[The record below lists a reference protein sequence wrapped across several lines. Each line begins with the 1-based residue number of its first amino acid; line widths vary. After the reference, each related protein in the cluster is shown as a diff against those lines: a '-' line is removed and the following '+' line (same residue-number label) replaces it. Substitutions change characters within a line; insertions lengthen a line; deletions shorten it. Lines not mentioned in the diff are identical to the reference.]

1 MLAPFA
7 FTSVNRSC
15 EPQPPAWQQ
24 FRSFNRSLG
33 FGASLK
39 EEEPM
44 DNCIFCKIARRE
56 IPAKIVG
63 ESEFAL
69 AFWDV
74 SPRQPLHI
82 LVIPKVHYANVAEL
96 TLNDESSL
104 VAVMKLA
111 SELAVQHADE
121 SFRISFNTGEA
132 AGQTVFHAHGHLTSR
147 TPRGELV

>member
-1 MLAPFA
+1 
-7 FTSVNRSC
+7 
-15 EPQPPAWQQ
+15 
-24 FRSFNRSLG
+24 
-33 FGASLK
+33 
-39 EEEPM
+39 M

-132 AGQTVFHAHGHLTSR
+132 AGQSVFHAHGHLTSR